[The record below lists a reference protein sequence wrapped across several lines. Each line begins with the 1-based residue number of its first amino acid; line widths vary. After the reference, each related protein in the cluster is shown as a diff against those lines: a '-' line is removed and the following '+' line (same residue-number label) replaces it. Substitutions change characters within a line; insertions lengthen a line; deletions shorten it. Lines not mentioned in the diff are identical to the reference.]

1 MPWMGLLLLLL
12 LLLLCEWGHRKRNW
26 WLWVL
31 ITPSLRETKGGRIWL
46 RATLLLLLLLLLLL

>member
-1 MPWMGLLLLLL
+1 MGLLLLLL

-46 RATLLLLLLLLLLL
+46 RATLLLLLVLLLLL